1 MKINDLIK
9 NSKVIAT
16 LIVIAVGTLLYI
28 NPKILVI
35 ILISVSIVG
44 IWGLLVALIELI
56 KNFQNNRKL

>member
-1 MKINDLIK
+1 MTFNDLIK

-28 NPKILVI
+28 NPKILVM
-35 ILISVSIVG
+35 ILIGTGTVA

-56 KNFQNNRKL
+56 KLK

>member
-35 ILISVSIVG
+35 ILIGVSIVG
-44 IWGLLVALIELI
+44 TWGLLVALIELI

>member
-28 NPKILVI
+28 NPKMLLI
-35 ILISVSIVG
+35 ILIGVSIVG
-44 IWGLLVALIELI
+44 IWGVLVLLIELI
-56 KNFQNNRKL
+56 KNF

>member
-1 MKINDLIK
+1 MLIK

-28 NPKILVI
+28 NPTILVI
-35 ILISVSIVG
+35 ILIGVSIVG

-56 KNFQNNRKL
+56 KNF

>member
-56 KNFQNNRKL
+56 KNF

>member
-1 MKINDLIK
+1 MKVNDLIK

-16 LIVIAVGTLLYI
+16 LIIITIGLLLYI

-35 ILISVSIVG
+35 TLIGTGTVA

-56 KNFQNNRKL
+56 KLK

>member
-16 LIVIAVGTLLYI
+16 LILIAVGTLLYI

-35 ILISVSIVG
+35 ILIGVSIVG

-56 KNFQNNRKL
+56 KNF